1 MSSLEDILEVTTDVN
16 VFGFLNVVI
25 FGRIYIGHRFPA
37 KCSGRSRIGSR
48 GDNFEVR
55 GSALRSFEVRR
66 CAKRDGRL
74 ASPDDAS

>member
-1 MSSLEDILEVTTDVN
+1 MLSLEDILEVTTDESA
-16 VFGFLNVVI
+16 FGFLIVVI

-37 KCSGRSRIGSR
+37 KCAGRSRIGSR

>member
-1 MSSLEDILEVTTDVN
+1 MLMCL
-16 VFGFLNVVI
+16 GFLNVVI

>member
-37 KCSGRSRIGSR
+37 KCSGRPRIGSR

>member
-1 MSSLEDILEVTTDVN
+1 MLMCLA
-16 VFGFLNVVI
+16 FLDVVI
-25 FGRIYIGHRFPA
+25 FGRIYIGHCFPA

>member
-1 MSSLEDILEVTTDVN
+1 MLMCSV
-16 VFGFLNVVI
+16 LNVVI